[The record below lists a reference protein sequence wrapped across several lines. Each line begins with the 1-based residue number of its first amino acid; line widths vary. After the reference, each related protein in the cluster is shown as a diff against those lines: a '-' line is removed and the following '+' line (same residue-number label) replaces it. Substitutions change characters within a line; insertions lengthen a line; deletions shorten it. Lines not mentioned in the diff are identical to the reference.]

1 MKKKKGIVATGGMS
15 NKADANWSELKKIDL
30 QCPYC
35 DRDPFKQ
42 RDRLKMHIERHHKEE
57 LEKEFNAESGGK
69 EVKIDA
75 KDAVKMLAQKQKDL
89 LEMKLAEKSKQQS
102 DKAKGIDPSAAL
114 NINTTTT
121 NPKDRSA
128 KKIIVDTTPVVRA
141 SVKQP
146 RTILEEFANKKKDI
160 RKPRYVP
167 QEKKESSTT
176 TGDNKWICKVVLPDK
191 YKPDSDIV
199 LWMNDAAPSKEEAI
213 QRGATL
219 ALARYA
225 TNLPLQRLL
234 PHDYKQRFENYEKE
248 EKTRLEKKEK
258 REKRELERKNRKPK
272 PKRVIPTLHM
282 SEEKRLMVEELLRT
296 FESEESLT
304 ITQHHRSYDDFSVL
318 HETDEEIANPEVEAL
333 TKRLEEC
340 GFEKSDAT
348 IAVKQSKDF
357 AYESA
362 LDWLVINIPESRLPA
377 KFAPKA
383 MNDPIVL
390 LNNANKPMEASRKE
404 SNSVPAKDSG
414 DIRILW
420 ERGFSVEE
428 SENAVKTASS
438 LPASSS
444 VSPMI
449 VAYRNRVGPKFTIRL
464 EKQKNEDWE
473 DETVAIESIYGDEN
487 VKKDDKECA
496 ISVSVENKVLVTF
509 TNVLGYPQTAPPLIY
524 LSYIDS
530 SSSSGGSSNSSDR
543 EMIATC
549 LEVAVAAALECVES
563 GSGPC
568 MYSVIDAIS
577 TELSK
582 KRSTNSNTESSATTK
597 ATQKLSSSSSAVP
610 KPRGVNAAAFSPPP
624 RLLANQQGDTNR
636 NKNNEKR
643 NNARNQLS
651 RAQIEQESARLKDA
665 YDLWQRGFKSNKHSA
680 AFKMQTVRNNL
691 PASESR
697 DKITKLVE
705 SNAVV
710 VLSGETGCGKS
721 TQVPQFI
728 LEHAIFNQKGGETNI
743 ICTQPRRISAIG
755 LAERV
760 ANERDEK
767 VGGVV
772 GYSVRLESKTSKET
786 RLLFCTTG
794 ILLRRLLS
802 DPTLESVTHVIL
814 DEVHERSV
822 DSDVLLLLLRRVVQ
836 KRPNLKLVL
845 MSATADA
852 DLFAD
857 YFQKPSKRANEN
869 AIKAVETS
877 KITIP
882 GFTHPVKEYY
892 LEDVFQE
899 TRFLVGQKS
908 KYAKTAVEKK
918 RQLALLEN
926 EEDIVDPNALLS
938 SSDDEDYD
946 DNRQAD
952 REVPESWDV
961 AELDEI
967 VASSKKQKKKNK
979 NDEDN
984 EDDEDDTSDSDDDD
998 DDDDDAEDWALNK
1011 NQAAKKR
1018 ASIPKLSPATNN
1030 NNIDNNET
1038 TADENMK
1045 RRKEEEE
1052 RERQTELA
1060 LARKHLEENYSDDVK
1075 RSIQNVDESVLNYE
1089 LIENTLSAII
1099 RKEFKEGME
1108 SIVPKGGKPMEKD
1121 TYGAFLIFM
1130 PGQAEILKLIRVLEQ
1145 SRLLEV
1151 SEVGE
1156 LDFLPLYGQLSAAE
1170 QRRIFQKPRLGVRK
1184 IVVATNI
1191 AETSV
1196 TIEDIRYVIDTGR
1209 QKEMRYDSER
1219 GLSCLEDCWVS
1230 KAQAKQRRGRAG
1242 RTRPGACFRLFSRTQ
1257 FANFEKTQ
1265 APEMLRT
1272 PLQSLVLN
1280 IKSMAPESGTA
1291 KETLSLALTPPD
1303 ENALDLAVQEL
1314 KDLKAMALVNN
1325 TEEIVT
1331 PLGKHLT
1338 HMPCDPRLGKML
1350 VYASLLG
1357 CLDPM
1362 LTIASA
1368 MSGRPLFYSPK
1379 DNREDAEKKKRAFAV
1394 GKSDHLAVVNAF
1406 DGWLNAKKRGGRGAE
1421 RRFCDENYLSSQ
1433 ALEAVLQSRV
1443 DFAQILSDLGF
1454 VSRNYALRVKRFGRA
1469 KDDTANSSYGNKN
1482 VGGGLKD
1489 EVDVNSNVSRIIKA
1503 ALVAGLYPKLVR
1515 AQHPVA
1521 KYAKTIGGAVEKMAS
1536 GREMK
1541 YYSRDVG
1548 RVFLHPTSVNFNV
1561 GKYESTW
1568 LVYGDRVQT
1577 SKVFVRDC
1585 TMVGSYPLLLF
1596 GGELDVKH
1604 EQGKLILDDWCE
1616 FNAPAKIGVLARELR
1631 KKIDQLLTN
1640 KVNSPGPISMDNSI
1654 VKAMLTLIESEGM

>member
-1 MKKKKGIVATGGMS
+1 MGGPRKELMKKKKGIVATGGMS
-15 NKADANWSELKKIDL
+15 SKPDANFLELKKKSATSL

-57 LEKEFNAESGGK
+57 LEKESGEGGK
-69 EVKIDA
+69 VDA

-89 LEMKLAEKSKQQS
+89 LEVKLAEKSKQQS
-102 DKAKGIDPSAAL
+102 DKAKGIDSSSE
-114 NINTTTT
+114 TT
-121 NPKDRSA
+121 NVKDRSA
-128 KKIIVDTTPVVRA
+128 KKIVVDSAPVIRA

-146 RTILEEFANKKKDI
+146 RTILDEFANKKKDI

-167 QEKKESSTT
+167 QQKKDST
-176 TGDNKWICKVVLPDK
+176 DENANKWICKVVLPDK

-234 PHDYKQRFENYEKE
+234 PHEYKEKFERYEKE
-248 EKTRLEKKEK
+248 EKTRLEKKEQ
-258 REKRELERKNRKPK
+258 REKRELEKKNRKPK
-272 PKRVIPTLHM
+272 PKRIIPTLHM
-282 SEEKRLMVEELLRT
+282 SEEKRLMVEELLKEA
-296 FESEESLT
+296 FECEESST
-304 ITQHHRSYDDFSVL
+304 MEHHRSYDDFTVL

-333 TKRLEEC
+333 TARLEKL

-383 MNDPIVL
+383 INDPIVL
-390 LNNANKPMEASRKE
+390 LNNANKPTTTSSSRTTAKE
-404 SNSVPAKDSG
+404 NSVPAKDSG
-414 DIRILW
+414 DIRLLW
-420 ERGFSVEE
+420 ERGYSIEE
-428 SENAVKTASS
+428 AKNAVKTAS
-438 LPASSS
+438 SSS

-449 VAYRNRVGPKFTIRL
+449 VAYRNRLGPKFTISL
-464 EKQKNEDWE
+464 EKQTN
-473 DETVAIESIYGDEN
+473 DEWDDEIVAIESIYGDEN

-496 ISVSVENKVLVTF
+496 ISVSVENKMLVTF
-509 TNVLGYPQTAPPLIY
+509 MNVFGYPQTAPPLIY
-524 LSYIDS
+524 LSHMDS
-530 SSSSGGSSNSSDR
+530 SSSDTSNSR
-543 EMIATC
+543 EKIATC
-549 LEVAVAAALECVES
+549 LEVAVATALECIES
-563 GSGPC
+563 ESGPC
-568 MYSVIDAIS
+568 MYSVIDAIG

-582 KRSTNSNTESSATTK
+582 EETTKSITTSSSTK
-597 ATQKLSSSSSAVP
+597 ATQKLSSSLSSSSAAP
-610 KPRGVNAAAFSPPP
+610 KSRNTNAAPPP
-624 RLLANQQGDTNR
+624 PPLANQQGDTNTNR
-636 NKNNEKR
+636 NRNNNNAKR
-643 NNARNQLS
+643 NNVGNQLS
-651 RAQIEQESARLKDA
+651 RAQIEEQSARLKDA
-665 YDLWQRGFKSNKHSA
+665 YDLWQRDFKSNEHSA

-705 SNAVV
+705 NNAVV

-802 DPTLESVTHVIL
+802 DSTLENVTHVIL

-836 KRPNLKLVL
+836 KRPKLKLVL

-857 YFQKPSKRANEN
+857 YFQTPSKRSTEN
-869 AIKAVETS
+869 GIKAVKTS

-892 LEDVFQE
+892 LEDVFNE
-899 TRFLVGQKS
+899 TSFLIGQKS
-908 KYAKTAVEKK
+908 KYAKNAAEKK
-918 RQLALLEN
+918 RQLALLES
-926 EEDIVDPNALLS
+926 EEDSVDPNAFLPS
-938 SSDDEDYD
+938 SSDDDDEDD
-946 DNRQAD
+946 AHRAD

-967 VASSKKQKKKNK
+967 VASSKKQRKKKNVEGDR
-979 NDEDN
+979 DED
-984 EDDEDDTSDSDDDD
+984 EDDEDSSDDDD
-998 DDDDDAEDWALNK
+998 DEEEEEEDNWALDK
-1011 NQAAKKR
+1011 KQAAEKR
-1018 ASIPKLSPATNN
+1018 AAIPKLSLVSTKMK
-1030 NNIDNNET
+1030 NNEDI
-1038 TADENMK
+1038 ADENMK

-1060 LARKHLEENYSDDVK
+1060 LARKYLENNYSDDVK
-1075 RSIQNVDESVLNYE
+1075 RSIQNVDESILNYE
-1089 LIENTLSAII
+1089 LIENALSAII
-1099 RKEFKEGME
+1099 RKELKEGME
-1108 SIVPKGGKPMEKD
+1108 SIVPKGGKLMEKD

-1130 PGQAEILKLIRVLEQ
+1130 PGQAEILKLIRVFEQ

-1151 SEVGE
+1151 SDVGE

-1196 TIEDIRYVIDTGR
+1196 TIDDIRYVIDTGR

-1242 RTRPGACFRLFSRTQ
+1242 RTTPGACFRLFSRTQ

-1314 KDLKAMALVNN
+1314 NDLKAMAIVND
-1325 TEEIVT
+1325 EEVVT

-1368 MSGRPLFYSPK
+1368 MSGRPLFYSPR
-1379 DNREDAEKKKRAFAV
+1379 DNREDADKKKRAFAV

-1406 DGWLNAKKRGGRGAE
+1406 DGWLNAKKRSGRGAE

-1469 KDDTANSSYGNKN
+1469 KDDMNNTRHKD
-1482 VGGGLKD
+1482 VDLKD
-1489 EVDVNSNVSRIIKA
+1489 EVDINSNVSRIIKA

-1515 AQHPVA
+1515 VQHPVA
-1521 KYAKTIGGAVEKMAS
+1521 KYAKTLGGAVEKMAS
-1536 GREMK
+1536 GKEMK

-1577 SKVFVRDC
+1577 AKVFVRDC

-1604 EQGKLILDDWCE
+1604 EQGKLVLDDWCE

-1640 KVNSPGPISMDNSI
+1640 KVNSPGPISMDNKV

>member
-1 MKKKKGIVATGGMS
+1 MGGPRKELMKKKKGIVATGGMS
-15 NKADANWSELKKIDL
+15 SKPDANFLELKKKSGTDL

-57 LEKEFNAESGGK
+57 LEKELGGGEGGK
-69 EVKIDA
+69 KIDA

-89 LEMKLAEKSKQQS
+89 LEVKLAEKSKQQS
-102 DKAKGIDPSAAL
+102 DKAKGIDPSA
-114 NINTTTT
+114 NNNNTSN

-128 KKIIVDTTPVVRA
+128 KKIIVDTAPVVRA

-146 RTILEEFANKKKDI
+146 RTILDEFANKKKDI

-167 QEKKESSTT
+167 QEKKDSSSASGNDSNGNT
-176 TGDNKWICKVVLPDK
+176 WICKVVLPDK

-213 QRGATL
+213 QRAATL

-234 PHDYKQRFENYEKE
+234 PHEYKQRFESYEKE
-248 EKTRLEKKEK
+248 EKTRLEKKEQ
-258 REKRELERKNRKPK
+258 REKRELEMKNRKPK

-296 FESEESLT
+296 YESEESST
-304 ITQHHRSYDDFSVL
+304 FSHHHRSYDDFSVL

-390 LNNANKPMEASRKE
+390 LNNAKKTAEMSTKE
-404 SNSVPAKDSG
+404 SNSVPAKDNG
-414 DIRILW
+414 DIRLLW
-420 ERGFSVEE
+420 ERGYSVEE
-428 SENAVKTASS
+428 AENAVKTAS
-438 LPASSS
+438 ASS

-449 VAYRNRVGPKFTIRL
+449 VAYRNRVGPEFTINP
-464 EKQKNEDWE
+464 EKRTNEDWE
-473 DETVAIESIYGDEN
+473 DEIVAIESIYGDDN
-487 VKKDDKECA
+487 VKKGDEECA
-496 ISVSVENKVLVTF
+496 ISVSVGNKVLVTF
-509 TNVLGYPQTAPPLIY
+509 TNVVGYPQTAPPLIY
-524 LSYIDS
+524 LSHVDS
-530 SSSSGGSSNSSDR
+530 SSSTSTSHSSR
-543 EMIATC
+543 EKLAMC
-549 LEVAVAAALECVES
+549 LKVAVATALECVKSE
-563 GSGPC
+563 SGPC
-568 MYSVIDAIS
+568 MYSVIDAVS
-577 TELSK
+577 TELNK
-582 KRSTNSNTESSATTK
+582 EETAESNATTSSTRAK
-597 ATQKLSSSSSAVP
+597 ATQKLPSSSSSSSSAVP
-610 KPRGVNAAAFSPPP
+610 KPRGANTATTAPP
-624 RLLANQQGDTNR
+624 LANQQANENR
-636 NKNNEKR
+636 SNK

-651 RAQIEQESARLKDA
+651 RAQIEEESARLKDA
-665 YDLWQRGFKSNKHSA
+665 YDLWQRDFKSNKHSA
-680 AFKMQTVRNNL
+680 AYKMQTVRNNL

-705 SNAVV
+705 NNAVV

-857 YFQKPSKRANEN
+857 YFQNPSKRANEN
-869 AIKAVETS
+869 AIKAVKTS

-892 LEDVFQE
+892 LEDVFEE

-908 KYAKTAVEKK
+908 KYAKTTAEKK
-918 RQLALLEN
+918 RQLAMLEN
-926 EEDIVDPNALLS
+926 EEDSMDPNALLS
-938 SSDDEDYD
+938 SDDEEDD
-946 DNRQAD
+946 DNDARPD
-952 REVPESWDV
+952 REVPDSWDV

-967 VASSKKQKKKNK
+967 VASSKKQKKKN
-979 NDEDN
+979 D
-984 EDDEDDTSDSDDDD
+984 EDDEDDEDTSDS
-998 DDDDDAEDWALNK
+998 DDDDAEDWALNK
-1011 NQAAKKR
+1011 NQAEKKR
-1018 ASIPKLSPATNN
+1018 AAIPKLSPGTNN
-1030 NNIDNNET
+1030 KNKDNNET

-1060 LARKHLEENYSDDVK
+1060 LARKHLEDNYSDDVK
-1075 RSIQNVDESVLNYE
+1075 RSIQNVDESVMNYE
-1089 LIENTLSAII
+1089 LIESALSAII
-1099 RKEFKEGME
+1099 RKELREGME
-1108 SIVPKGGKPMEKD
+1108 SIVPKGGKPMERD

-1151 SEVGE
+1151 SDVGE

-1196 TIEDIRYVIDTGR
+1196 TIDDIRYVIDTGR

-1242 RTRPGACFRLFSRTQ
+1242 RTTPGACFRLFSRTQ

-1314 KDLKAMALVNN
+1314 KDLKAMAIVNN
-1325 TEEIVT
+1325 SEEIVT

-1469 KDDTANSSYGNKN
+1469 KDDATNSSNGNKN
-1482 VGGGLKD
+1482 AAGGGLKD

-1521 KYAKTIGGAVEKMAS
+1521 KYAKTLGGAVEKMAS
-1536 GREMK
+1536 GKEMK

-1596 GGELDVKH
+1596 GGDLDVKH
-1604 EQGKLILDDWCE
+1604 EQGKLVLDEWCE

-1640 KVNSPGPISMDNSI
+1640 KVNSPGPISMDNPI